1 MQSHTSIL
9 SAFTLATAMLCG
21 AGAIAADRAK
31 EGTSDVTLAGAG
43 TFKAT
48 PVGKERILIAWEE
61 NDLSVGKGILD
72 HMTWHCFGL
81 QDISS
86 GISQYSGY
94 CVITDPV
101 GDQIVVDIAS
111 DGKYAA
117 DAKSYNGTATF
128 TTGTGKYAGISG
140 GYTIVIHG
148 PEFRTAAEGTYV
160 IYGPVKGSYKLP

>member
-1 MQSHTSIL
+1 
-9 SAFTLATAMLCG
+9 MLCG
-21 AGAIAADRAK
+21 AGAIAADLPK
-31 EGTSDVTLAGAG
+31 EGTHDVTLSGAG

-61 NDLSVGKGILD
+61 NDVSVGRGILD
-72 HMTWHCFGL
+72 HTTWHCFGL
-81 QDISS
+81 QNIAS
-86 GISQYSGY
+86 GLSQYTGY
-94 CVITDPV
+94 CVITDPA

-140 GYTIVIHG
+140 GYTIVIQG
-148 PEFRTAAEGTYV
+148 PEFRTAADGTYV

>member
-1 MQSHTSIL
+1 M
-9 SAFTLATAMLCG
+9 
-21 AGAIAADRAK
+21 
-31 EGTSDVTLAGAG
+31 
-43 TFKAT
+43 
-48 PVGKERILIAWEE
+48 IAWEE

-111 DGKYAA
+111 DGKYPA